1 MNISLKKQT
10 FAAQSR
16 FVVSS
21 YNMYIRQPNAFDMK
35 RLITIIAIAAVVAAA
50 ATSCKDRFKT
60 NKENISGSMVSSVEL
75 NKHEETLT
83 VPGGTLQLSAT
94 VYPED
99 AGIKNVWWSSSKES
113 VATVDQEGLVTAH
126 RPGQADITV
135 TTLEGEKT
143 DVCKLTIN
151 GPAPKAVDLGLSVK
165 WADIN
170 VGAIS
175 ESDYGDYFAWGEVTP
190 KDLYKKYNYKYNVDI
205 SNPPTPP
212 SVLPGSEDAASVNLG
227 GSWRMPTKAEMEALL
242 SSCTWERTTANGMN
256 GYRVSRNGKSIFLPY
271 AGSWED
277 QQGGLNSG
285 GVYMTSTLKE
295 VISSAYEGPLVSAWA
310 LSISDTD
317 REEFQRYIAGFV
329 GYYGHTIRAVQP

>member
-1 MNISLKKQT
+1 MH
-10 FAAQSR
+10 
-16 FVVSS
+16 
-21 YNMYIRQPNAFDMK
+21 FDMK
-35 RLITIIAIAAVVAAA
+35 RLIALIALAAAVVAAA
-50 ATSCKDRFKT
+50 TSCNDRFKT
-60 NKENISGSMVSSVEL
+60 NEDVKVGPEISSVEL
-75 NKHEETLT
+75 NKHEETLV
-83 VPGGTLQLSAT
+83 VPGGTLQLTAT

-99 AGIKNVWWSSSKES
+99 VTNKKVTWSSSMTRI
-113 VATVDQEGLVTAH
+113 ATVDQNGLVTGH
-126 RPGQADITV
+126 LPGNVDITV
-135 TTLEGEKT
+135 TTQVGEKT
-143 DVCKLTIN
+143 DVCHLTIK
-151 GPAPKAVDLGLSVK
+151 GPDPKAVDLGLSVK

-170 VGAIS
+170 VGALS
-175 ESDYGDYFAWGEVTP
+175 ESDPGTYFAWGEVTP

-212 SVLPGSEDAASVNLG
+212 SVLPASEDAASVNLG

-285 GVYMTSTLKE
+285 GGYMTSTLKE

-329 GYYGHTIRAVQP
+329 GYYGHTIRAVCP

>member
-1 MNISLKKQT
+1 
-10 FAAQSR
+10 
-16 FVVSS
+16 
-21 YNMYIRQPNAFDMK
+21 MK
-35 RLITIIAIAAVVAAA
+35 RLIALIALAAAVVAA

-60 NKENISGSMVSSVEL
+60 NKDVKVGPEISSVEL
-75 NKHEETLT
+75 NKHEETLV
-83 VPGGTLQLSAT
+83 VPGGTLQLTAT

-99 AGIKNVWWSSSKES
+99 VTNKKVTWSSSMTR
-113 VATVDQEGLVTAH
+113 VATVDQNGLVTGH
-126 RPGQADITV
+126 LPGNVDITV
-135 TTLEGEKT
+135 TTQVGEKT
-143 DVCKLTIN
+143 DVCHLTVK
-151 GPAPKAVDLGLSVK
+151 GPDPKAVDLGLSVK

-170 VGAIS
+170 VGALS
-175 ESDYGDYFAWGEVTP
+175 ESDPGTYFAWGEVTP

-212 SVLPGSEDAASVNLG
+212 SVLPASEDAASVNLG

-285 GVYMTSTLKE
+285 GGYMTSTLKE

-329 GYYGHTIRAVQP
+329 GYYGHTIRAVCP